1 MKQYKGVYRTG
12 YLKSREVKY
21 MFLFSDYTSWFK
33 DTGKSTERSLQNTS
47 VNLKFYAWPNNISTD
62 VINMGQLAI
71 FK

>member
-12 YLKSREVKY
+12 YLKGREVKY
-21 MFLFSDYTSWFK
+21 MFLFPDYTSWFK

>member
-1 MKQYKGVYRTG
+1 
-12 YLKSREVKY
+12 
-21 MFLFSDYTSWFK
+21 MFLFPDYTSWIK

-47 VNLKFYAWPNNISTD
+47 ANLKFYALPNNISTD